1 MSGHTDGLVG
11 EIMYMQTKMGEDADL
26 DFSENLDD
34 FEDHLYDLSTE
45 ELYDTY
51 SMVNRRYERW
61 MKQKKETVN
70 DANAT

>member
-26 DFSENLDD
+26 DFSESLDD
-34 FEDHLYDLSTE
+34 FEDHLYDLSAE

-51 SMVNRRYERW
+51 SIVNSQYERW
-61 MKQKKETVN
+61 MKQKREKAN

>member
-11 EIMYMQTKMGEDADL
+11 EIMYMQIKMGEDADL
-26 DFSENLDD
+26 DFCENLDE

-51 SMVNRRYERW
+51 SMVNSRYERW
-61 MKQKKETVN
+61 MKQEREKTN
-70 DANAT
+70 DVNAT